1 MEEDMTQEFWVVGGH
16 YRDTTFTMLAD
27 GGAEAY
33 GPFPRYEDAHRH
45 WADRSNENR
54 PAAAVR
60 YSIVVTAPRARA
72 A

>member
-1 MEEDMTQEFWVVGGH
+1 MTQEFWVVGGC
-16 YRDTTFTMLAD
+16 YRDTTFMAFD

-33 GPFPRYEDAHRH
+33 GPFPRYEDALRQ
-45 WADRSNENR
+45 WTDRSNANR

>member
-1 MEEDMTQEFWVVGGH
+1 MTQEFWVVGGH
-16 YRDTTFTMLAD
+16 YSDTSFTALAD

-33 GPFPRYEDAHRH
+33 GPFPRYEDAHRQ
-45 WADRSNENR
+45 WADRSNANR

>member
-1 MEEDMTQEFWVVGGH
+1 MTQEFWVVGGH
-16 YRDTTFTMLAD
+16 YRDTSFTMLAD

-33 GPFPRYEDAHRH
+33 GPFALYDEALRH
-45 WADRSNENR
+45 WSDRSNQHR
-54 PAAAVR
+54 PLAAVR